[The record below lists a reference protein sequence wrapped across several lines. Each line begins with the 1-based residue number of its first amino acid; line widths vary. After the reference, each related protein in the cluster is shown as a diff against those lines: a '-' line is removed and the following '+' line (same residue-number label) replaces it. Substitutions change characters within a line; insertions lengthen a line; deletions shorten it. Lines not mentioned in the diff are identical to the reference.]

1 MKVIIRHRVWVEE
14 EIEVPELEIKPNGC
28 LTDDSSEI
36 LWDYVENT
44 LNIDGMDVDYI
55 TDKEKSFYEGY

>member
-14 EIEVPELEIKPNGC
+14 EVEVPELEIRPNGC
-28 LTDDSSEI
+28 LTNDSSDI

-44 LNIDGMDVDYI
+44 IGIDGMDIDYI
-55 TDKEKSFYEGY
+55 TNKEKSFYAEY